1 MSATSLR
8 TRVAP
13 LLAWSS
19 PVLVLV
25 LLFGFHQSPTTRQPT
40 LPSAPSGH
48 SSNNALLKNGML
60 RTPLASVVR
69 GTVGSGDQS
78 VTVPLTPSRPVQLTL
93 TPATRA
99 VLHCGA
105 TSRAV
110 SLVVVAP
117 SDGCSL
123 ELSTAA
129 LKDQPWTIR
138 VLP

>member
-13 LLAWSS
+13 VLAWSS

-25 LLFGFHQSPTTRQPT
+25 LAFGFQPRPTTHQST
-40 LPSAPSGH
+40 LPSAPSERA
-48 SSNNALLKNGML
+48 SNSAVPKNGLL

-69 GTVGSGDQS
+69 GSVASGERS
-78 VTVPLTPSRPVQLTL
+78 VTIPLTTSRPVQLTL
-93 TPATRA
+93 TPTTRA

-123 ELSTAA
+123 ELSTTA
-129 LKDQPWTIR
+129 LEDQPWTVR
-138 VLP
+138 TLP